1 MSLTGKIRNR
11 IFITVFMLLLS
22 ATAFSQQVKVLT
34 LQQAISLAN
43 ANNSDLVIARYD
55 LLQAQE
61 EVSQIYRENLS
72 PSVTLSSKYT
82 RYFKKPTVEILGQK
96 ISTLTDNQIFNTLD
110 VIQPLP
116 FLGVPVGAALT
127 IADNY
132 TKLSEANIRAKEISL
147 STQIKKSFYTA
158 LLYKE
163 QIGVNQA
170 GLVNAQ
176 ENLRVVESRYRN
188 GAETEFNYLRARVR
202 VSTLEP
208 NVKSSVDSYEIAK
221 KNLKSTIGLKSDE
234 EIDVTGDLKYDST
247 EVFSSSK
254 PVLDKMVEDNIR
266 IRSLRINKII
276 NEETVKVDRAGY
288 YPKLSLFGQYSSQAN
303 ENDGKSVT
311 NYFFNNVLN
320 AGVSLS
326 WNLNFFR
333 NDPKVHKSEL
343 EVKKTDELIADTKSK
358 IKVQAET
365 VLIRIEDARERI
377 RAQYE
382 NVKLTERSVELANIN
397 FKSGVLNQIDV
408 LDANFSLDQARLAY
422 IQAVYDYI
430 NARAE
435 LEELLEK

>member
-1 MSLTGKIRNR
+1 MSLIKKINFKFL
-11 IFITVFMLLLS
+11 IAGMFLLS
-22 ATAFSQQVKVLT
+22 ASAFAQPVKVLT
-34 LQQAISLAN
+34 VQQAISLAN
-43 ANNSDLVIARYD
+43 QNNSDLVIARYD
-55 LLQAQE
+55 LLQANE
-61 EVSQIYRENLS
+61 EVSQIYRENLT

-82 RYFKKPTVEILGQK
+82 RYFSKPTVNILGQQ
-96 ISTLTDNQIFNTLD
+96 ISTLTDNSIFNTFD

-116 FLGVPVGAALT
+116 FLGVPVGAALN
-127 IADNY
+127 IADKY
-132 TKLSEANIRAKEISL
+132 TKLSEANIRAKEIAL
-147 STQIKKSFYTA
+147 STVVKKSFYTA

-163 QIGVNQA
+163 QISVNQA
-170 GLVNAQ
+170 GLVNSQ

-208 NVKSSVDSYEIAK
+208 NVKSSVDNFVIAK
-221 KNLKSTIGLKSDE
+221 KNLKNVIGLKTNE
-234 EIDVTGDLKYDST
+234 EIDVVGNLIYDST
-247 EVFSSSK
+247 EVFSSSQS
-254 PVLDKMVEDNIR
+254 VLDKLVEDNIR
-266 IRSLRINKII
+266 IKTLRINKII
-276 NEETVKVDRAGY
+276 NEETVKVDQAGY

-303 ENDGKSVT
+303 ENDGKSIT
-311 NYFFNNVLN
+311 NYYFNNVLN
-320 AGVSLS
+320 AGISMN

-333 NDPKVHKSEL
+333 NDPKVHKSQI
-343 EVKKTDELIADTKSK
+343 EVRKTDELISDTKAK

-365 VLIRIEDARERI
+365 TLIRLDDARARI

-397 FKSGVLNQIDV
+397 FKSGVISQIDV
-408 LDANFSLDQARLAY
+408 LDANYSLDQARLAY